1 MEQPKNNLKIVADK
15 KSARMLLPNMLTLI
29 GVCIGLTSIRFAL
42 DGRFELAII
51 AIMFAALID
60 GLDGRIARL
69 IKGTS
74 KVGKELDSLTDM
86 ISFGVAPAFIMYFWK
101 LNTLGRFGWLL
112 CLVFVIC
119 VALRLARFNIN
130 SNQEPSWRDNFFEGV
145 PSPAG
150 GILVLTPLI
159 ISLSG
164 FDFFQ
169 LNYDIIVPIFFVT
182 TSFLLISKFPSY
194 SFKKI
199 VIRRRTTIFLLF
211 GIVLFFGAPEVA
223 GAAIAARRH
232 CRGHGAAA
240 CSPRRLLRGLLRRH
254 GAAEIRAGVRGCLRP
269 RPKYQR
275 AHCNCQ
281 YLQPQ
286 TYRRS

>member
-1 MEQPKNNLKIVADK
+1 MQQPKKNFKIVSEK
-15 KSARMLLPNMLTLI
+15 RSARVILPNMLTLI

-42 DGRFELAII
+42 DERYEFAII
-51 AIMFAALID
+51 AIIIAAVID

-101 LNTLGRFGWLL
+101 LNELGRFGWLI
-112 CLVFVIC
+112 CLIYVIC
-119 VALRLARFNIN
+119 VALRLARFNVN
-130 SNQEPSWRDNFFEGV
+130 TGGEPSWKDNFFEGV

-159 ISLSG
+159 FSMSSIEL
-164 FDFFQ
+164 FKID
-169 LNYDIIVPIFFVT
+169 YAIIVPIFFII

-199 VIRRRTTIFLLF
+199 VIQRKATIFLLF
-211 GIVLFFGAPEVA
+211 GIVLFFG
-223 GAAIAARRH
+223 
-232 CRGHGAAA
+232 
-240 CSPRRLLRGLLRRH
+240 LLLIYPFNVISISAMIYLTLLPISFLH
-254 GAAEIRAGVRGCLRP
+254 
-269 RPKYQR
+269 YQKLKKE
-275 AHCNCQ
+275 NEDVSQ
-281 YLQPQ
+281 IDDEDQEDIL
-286 TYRRS
+286 

>member
-1 MEQPKNNLKIVADK
+1 MEPKKNNLKIVADK
-15 KSARMLLPNMLTLI
+15 KNARMILPNMLTLI

-42 DGRFELAII
+42 DEKYEFAII
-51 AIMFAALID
+51 AIIFAALID

-112 CLVFVIC
+112 CLIYVIC

-130 SNQEPSWRDNFFEGV
+130 SNQEPSWKDNFFEGV

-159 ISLSG
+159 FSISG
-164 FDFFQ
+164 FDFIN
-169 LNYDIIVPIFFVT
+169 LNYDVITPIFFII

-199 VIRRRTTIFLLF
+199 VIPRKTTIFLLF
-211 GIVLFFGAPEVA
+211 GIVLFFGLLLIYTFNVI
-223 GAAIAARRH
+223 AISTAVYLF
-232 CRGHGAAA
+232 
-240 CSPRRLLRGLLRRH
+240 LLPVSYVHFQKMKKHHENDKIQDDDDLEDVL
-254 GAAEIRAGVRGCLRP
+254 
-269 RPKYQR
+269 
-275 AHCNCQ
+275 
-281 YLQPQ
+281 
-286 TYRRS
+286 

>member
-15 KSARMLLPNMLTLI
+15 KRARMILPNMLTLI

-51 AIMFAALID
+51 AILFAALID

-74 KVGKELDSLTDM
+74 KVGKELDSLTDV

-112 CLVFVIC
+112 CLVYVIC
-119 VALRLARFNIN
+119 VALRLARFNVN
-130 SNQEPSWRDNFFEGV
+130 SNQEPSWKDNFFQGV

-150 GILVLTPLI
+150 AILLLTPLI

-164 FDFFQ
+164 FNLIQ
-169 LNYDIIVPIFFVT
+169 LNSDIIVPIFFVS
-182 TSFLLISKFPSY
+182 TSLLLISKFPSY

-199 VIRRRTTIFLLF
+199 VIPRRTTIFLLF
-211 GIVLFFGAPEVA
+211 GIVLFFGLLLIYTFNVI
-223 GAAIAARRH
+223 AI
-232 CRGHGAAA
+232 
-240 CSPRRLLRGLLRRH
+240 SSLVYLLLLPVSFFH
-254 GAAEIRAGVRGCLRP
+254 FQKLKKQHENDKIQEEDDLEDI
-269 RPKYQR
+269 
-275 AHCNCQ
+275 
-281 YLQPQ
+281 L
-286 TYRRS
+286 

>member
-1 MEQPKNNLKIVADK
+1 MEPQKKNFKIVSDK
-15 KSARMLLPNMLTLI
+15 KSARVILPNMLTLI

-69 IKGTS
+69 IRGTS

-112 CLVFVIC
+112 CLVYVIC
-119 VALRLARFNIN
+119 VALRLARFNVN
-130 SNQEPSWRDNFFEGV
+130 SNQEPSWKDNFFEGV

-159 ISLSG
+159 VSLSG
-164 FDFFQ
+164 FDLFQ
-169 LNYDIIVPIFFVT
+169 LNYEIIVPAFFII

-199 VIRRRTTIFLLF
+199 VIPRRTTIFLLF
-211 GIVLFFGAPEVA
+211 GIILFFGLLLVYTFNVIALS
-223 GAAIAARRH
+223 AAIY
-232 CRGHGAAA
+232 
-240 CSPRRLLRGLLRRH
+240 LLLLPVSFIH
-254 GAAEIRAGVRGCLRP
+254 
-269 RPKYQR
+269 YQKIKKQ
-275 AHCNCQ
+275 HENDKIQ
-281 YLQPQ
+281 DDDDLEDVL
-286 TYRRS
+286 

>member
-1 MEQPKNNLKIVADK
+1 MEPQKKNFKIVSDK
-15 KSARMLLPNMLTLI
+15 KSARVILPNMLTLI

-51 AIMFAALID
+51 AIMFAALFD

-86 ISFGVAPAFIMYFWK
+86 ISFGVAPAFIMFFWK

-112 CLVFVIC
+112 CLVYVIC
-119 VALRLARFNIN
+119 VALRLARFNVN
-130 SNQEPSWRDNFFEGV
+130 SNQEPSWKDNFFEGV

-159 ISLSG
+159 VSLSG
-164 FDFFQ
+164 FDLFQ
-169 LNYDIIVPIFFVT
+169 LNYEIIVPAFFIV

-199 VIRRRTTIFLLF
+199 VIPRRTTIFLLF
-211 GIVLFFGAPEVA
+211 GIILFFGLLLVYTFNV
-223 GAAIAARRH
+223 IALSAVIY
-232 CRGHGAAA
+232 
-240 CSPRRLLRGLLRRH
+240 LLLLPVSFIH
-254 GAAEIRAGVRGCLRP
+254 
-269 RPKYQR
+269 YQKIKKQ
-275 AHCNCQ
+275 HENDKIQ
-281 YLQPQ
+281 DDDDLEDVL
-286 TYRRS
+286 

>member
-1 MEQPKNNLKIVADK
+1 MEQQKNNLKIVADK
-15 KSARMLLPNMLTLI
+15 KSARMILPNMLTLI

-42 DGRFELAII
+42 DGKFELAII
-51 AIMFAALID
+51 AIIFAALID

-101 LNTLGRFGWLL
+101 LNTLERFGWLL
-112 CLVFVIC
+112 CLVYVIC

-130 SNQEPSWRDNFFEGV
+130 SNQEPSWKDNFFEGI

-164 FDFFQ
+164 FQLYQ
-169 LNYDIIVPIFFVT
+169 LNYEAIVPIFFIV

-199 VIRRRTTIFLLF
+199 VIPRRSTIFLLF
-211 GIVLFFGAPEVA
+211 GIVLFFGLLLIYTFNVI
-223 GAAIAARRH
+223 AI
-232 CRGHGAAA
+232 
-240 CSPRRLLRGLLRRH
+240 SVIVYLLLLPISFLH
-254 GAAEIRAGVRGCLRP
+254 FQKIKKQHENDKIQDEDDLEDVL
-269 RPKYQR
+269 
-275 AHCNCQ
+275 
-281 YLQPQ
+281 
-286 TYRRS
+286 

>member
-1 MEQPKNNLKIVADK
+1 MEQQKNNLKIVADK
-15 KSARMLLPNMLTLI
+15 KNARMILPNMLTLI

-42 DGRFELAII
+42 DGKFELAII
-51 AIMFAALID
+51 AIIFAAVID

-101 LNTLGRFGWLL
+101 LNTLERFGWLL
-112 CLVFVIC
+112 CLVYVIC

-130 SNQEPSWRDNFFEGV
+130 SNQEPSWKDNFFEGV

-164 FDFFQ
+164 FEFYK
-169 LNYDIIVPIFFVT
+169 LNYEVIVPIFFVA

-199 VIRRRTTIFLLF
+199 VIPRKSTIFLLF
-211 GIVLFFGAPEVA
+211 GIVLFFGLLLIYTFNVI
-223 GAAIAARRH
+223 AISAIIY
-232 CRGHGAAA
+232 
-240 CSPRRLLRGLLRRH
+240 LLLLPISFLH
-254 GAAEIRAGVRGCLRP
+254 FQKIKKQHENDKIQDDDDLEDVL
-269 RPKYQR
+269 
-275 AHCNCQ
+275 
-281 YLQPQ
+281 
-286 TYRRS
+286 

>member
-1 MEQPKNNLKIVADK
+1 MEQPKNNLKIIADK
-15 KSARMLLPNMLTLI
+15 KNARVILPNMLTLI

-42 DGRFELAII
+42 DGKFEFAII
-51 AIMFAALID
+51 AVIFAALID

-101 LNTLGRFGWLL
+101 LNTLGRFGWLV
-112 CLVFVIC
+112 CLIYVIC
-119 VALRLARFNIN
+119 VALRLARFNVN

-159 ISLSG
+159 ISLT
-164 FDFFQ
+164 DFNYVQ
-169 LNYDIIVPIFFVT
+169 LNYDIIVPTFFIVT
-182 TSFLLISKFPSY
+182 SLLLISKFPSY

-199 VIRRRTTIFLLF
+199 VIQRKATIFLLF
-211 GIVLFFGAPEVA
+211 GIVLFFGLLLIYPFNI
-223 GAAIAARRH
+223 IAVSAVVY
-232 CRGHGAAA
+232 
-240 CSPRRLLRGLLRRH
+240 LLILPISFFH
-254 GAAEIRAGVRGCLRP
+254 
-269 RPKYQR
+269 YQKLKKQ
-275 AHCNCQ
+275 NQ
-281 YLQPQ
+281 DKDSIEDDDDLEDVL
-286 TYRRS
+286 

>member
-1 MEQPKNNLKIVADK
+1 MEQPNQNIKLVSNKN
-15 KSARMLLPNMLTLI
+15 SRMILPNILTLF
-29 GVCIGLTSIRFAL
+29 GVCIGLSSIKFAF
-42 DGRFELAII
+42 DGNFELAII
-51 AIMFAALID
+51 AVIIAGIID

-112 CLVFVIC
+112 CLVYVIC

-159 ISLSG
+159 ISLTG
-164 FDFFQ
+164 FNFIQ
-169 LNYDIIVPIFFVT
+169 LNYDLMVPVFFIT

-199 VIRRRTTIFLLF
+199 VIPRKTTIFLLF
-211 GIVLFFGAPEVA
+211 GIVLFFGLLLIYTFNVIAIS
-223 GAAIAARRH
+223 AAIYV
-232 CRGHGAAA
+232 
-240 CSPRRLLRGLLRRH
+240 LLLPISFFHFQKIKKQHENDKIQDDDDL
-254 GAAEIRAGVRGCLRP
+254 EDVL
-269 RPKYQR
+269 
-275 AHCNCQ
+275 
-281 YLQPQ
+281 
-286 TYRRS
+286 